1 MIRIDQN
8 IKEVF
13 LLKVDIFNTENKY
26 KIIYADPAWLYRDK
40 AVAGGRGAGC
50 HYTVTSLEDIK
61 ALPVEKL
68 ADDDSVLFMWVTM
81 PFLEEAFDVI
91 RSWGFE
97 YKTCAFTWIKQN
109 KKADTLF
116 WGMGNWTRANAELCL
131 LGVRG
136 KPKRMDAGIH
146 SVIMSHIEEH
156 SKKPAET
163 RDRIVKLMAGG
174 GLPKIELFARQSI
187 DGWDCWGNEV

>member
-1 MIRIDQN
+1 M
-8 IKEVF
+8 
-13 LLKVDIFNTENKY
+13 KVDIFNTENKY

-50 HYTVTSLEDIK
+50 HYTVTRLEDIK

-81 PFLEEAFDVI
+81 PFLEEAFDVM

-136 KPKRMDAGIH
+136 KPKRMDAGVH

-156 SKKPAET
+156 SKKPEET

-174 GLPKIELFARQSI
+174 GLPKIELFARQCI

>member
-1 MIRIDQN
+1 M
-8 IKEVF
+8 
-13 LLKVDIFNTENKY
+13 
-26 KIIYADPAWLYRDK
+26 
-40 AVAGGRGAGC
+40 
-50 HYTVTSLEDIK
+50 
-61 ALPVEKL
+61 
-68 ADDDSVLFMWVTM
+68 
-81 PFLEEAFDVI
+81 

-136 KPKRMDAGIH
+136 KPKRMDAGVH

-174 GLPKIELFARQSI
+174 GLPKIELFARQCI

>member
-68 ADDDSVLFMWVTM
+68 ADDDSVLFYVGYNAI
-81 PFLEEAFDVI
+81 F
-91 RSWGFE
+91 RGGF
-97 YKTCAFTWIKQN
+97 
-109 KKADTLF
+109 
-116 WGMGNWTRANAELCL
+116 
-131 LGVRG
+131 
-136 KPKRMDAGIH
+136 
-146 SVIMSHIEEH
+146 
-156 SKKPAET
+156 
-163 RDRIVKLMAGG
+163 
-174 GLPKIELFARQSI
+174 
-187 DGWDCWGNEV
+187 